1 MGRRRGHGDPQTIN
15 IGAERRGWRLEGG
28 CKDGGRR
35 PGKPERAPAAT
46 LPVILGG
53 VTFESRVLF
62 GNQTVLPVA
71 SHSMIESTDL
81 IDRVRAYQPA
91 ADADLL
97 KRAYEYSEKAHTG
110 QKRKSGDPYFIH
122 PASVAGIITE
132 LRLDTASVCAGLLHD
147 VVEDTLATTKD
158 IEREFGGEIASLVDG
173 VTKLGKINFTS
184 KEDRQAENFR
194 KMVVAMARDIRVLLI
209 KLCDRVD
216 NMRTLEHMKPE
227 SQERIA
233 RETLEI
239 YAPLANRL
247 GIQAFKSELEDL
259 SFRWLE
265 PDGYSEVKDGV
276 QKTKRERDKYIL
288 EVSKTLSSRLAE
300 QGFAA
305 DVTGRAKH
313 LYSIWRKMKANDSTV
328 DQIHDIIAFRVLVE
342 SVSDCYAALGVIH
355 SKWTPVPGRFKD
367 YIALPKP
374 NMYQSLHT
382 TVIGPGRERIEI
394 QIRTHDMHRV
404 AERGIAAHWKY
415 KDKHGGGIAETDAQK
430 FGWLRQLMEW
440 QKDLKDPAEF
450 LEGVKVDLF
459 QDEVYVFTPK
469 GEVRV
474 FPRGSTPVDFAFAI
488 HSQLGEHITGARVNG
503 KLEPLRYKL
512 RNGDVIEV
520 VTSTNQ
526 QPSKDWLD
534 FAVTTRARAKI
545 RNFLRQEQRDKSLRL
560 GRELLEREFQK
571 ATVSLTKLLKNDNEL
586 RKVLEVLSVGNVEEL
601 FVGIGYGKIDPKDVL
616 EVLAPPSIDGKG
628 SIPPEQLRE
637 GRIAGFVRK
646 VIKGD
651 DGGIR
656 LNGIDDVLVRYAKC
670 CNPLP
675 GDDILGFITRGRGVT
690 IHRRGCPKAF
700 DTDPERRVEIT
711 WDSKAKIN
719 RAVQLRVVTAN
730 RPGILATVGH
740 TFSQMAI
747 NISEA
752 NCRAGDDGKA
762 VNVFTFVCSDLTQ
775 LKNVMKALQK
785 VQGVVA
791 VERA

>member
-1 MGRRRGHGDPQTIN
+1 M
-15 IGAERRGWRLEGG
+15 LE
-28 CKDGGRR
+28 
-35 PGKPERAPAAT
+35 
-46 LPVILGG
+46 
-53 VTFESRVLF
+53 VTD
-62 GNQTVLPVA
+62 
-71 SHSMIESTDL
+71 I
-81 IDRVRAYQPA
+81 IDRVRSYQPA
-91 ADADLL
+91 ADAEII
-97 KRAYEYSEKAHTG
+97 KRAYDYSSKAHTG

-158 IEREFGGEIASLVDG
+158 IEREFGNEIASLVDG

-227 SQERIA
+227 AQERIA

-265 PDGYSEVKDGV
+265 PDGYNEVQNAI
-276 QKTKRERDKYIL
+276 QKTRKERDKYIE
-288 EVSKTLSSRLAE
+288 EVSKTLSSKLAE

-313 LYSIWRKMKANDSTV
+313 LYSVWRKMKANESSIE
-328 DQIHDIIAFRVLVE
+328 QIHDIIAFRVQVE

-394 QIRTHDMHRV
+394 QIRTHEMHRV

-415 KDKHGGGIAETDAQK
+415 KERHGGGIADSDAQR

-512 RNGDVIEV
+512 RNGDVLEI
-520 VTSTNQ
+520 VTSPNQ

-534 FAVTTRARAKI
+534 FVITTRARAKI
-545 RNFLRQEQRDKSLRL
+545 RNFLRQEQRDKSLKL
-560 GRELLEREFQK
+560 GRELMEREFQK
-571 ATVSLTKLLKNDNEL
+571 GSVSLTKLLKNEPEL
-586 RKVLEVLSVGNVEEL
+586 RRVLEAMSVQNLDEL
-601 FVGIGYGKIDPKDVL
+601 LIGIGYGKIDPKDVV
-616 EVLAPPSIDGKG
+616 EFIAPPSQDGAK

-637 GRIAGFVRK
+637 SKLTSFVRK
-646 VIKGD
+646 IVKGD

-700 DTDPERRVEIT
+700 DTDPERRVEIS

-740 TFSQMAI
+740 TFSQLGI

-762 VNVFTFVCSDLTQ
+762 VNVFTFVCQDLNQ
-775 LKNVMKALQK
+775 LKGVMKALQK